1 MIVEGLAVAYLA
13 LARVALP
20 ESAKYTL
27 VIGVSGVISPWKSP
41 VLTGVHGLGDGLTHG
56 GAEPLHHH
64 HHWEKIICCMRAD
77 DGIL

>member
-20 ESAKYTL
+20 ESAKYAS
-27 VIGVSGVISPWKSP
+27 VIGVSGVISPRNSP
-41 VLTGVHGLGDGLTHG
+41 VSTGVHGLGDSLTHG

-64 HHWEKIICCMRAD
+64 YHREK
-77 DGIL
+77 